1 MAYVDASSDDLPLWG
16 MIFLIFTLNFLS
28 SVLDINFDYLIDVIG
43 FVGEMPPGKNSEN
56 GKHALYTHKSINV
69 KYNKDQ
75 VGCFF
80 AIKQY

>member
-1 MAYVDASSDDLPLWG
+1 M
-16 MIFLIFTLNFLS
+16 F
-28 SVLDINFDYLIDVIG
+28 IG

-75 VGCFF
+75 VCCFF
-80 AIKQY
+80 AIKDLIFTFYVIWFFFLFA

>member
-1 MAYVDASSDDLPLWG
+1 M
-16 MIFLIFTLNFLS
+16 
-28 SVLDINFDYLIDVIG
+28 
-43 FVGEMPPGKNSEN
+43 GELPPGKKSEN

-80 AIKQY
+80 VIKQSIKDLIFTFL